1 MQIYNENS
9 LSFKQDVL
17 REILELNQDVN
28 ILCTE
33 KKKLPSN
40 EEIKIIII
48 INVSRG
54 SILPL
59 LLGPFWG
66 GKSGFKHCKW
76 KKKVASVWQMA

>member
-1 MQIYNENS
+1 MDNNNS
-9 LSFKQDVL
+9 TCKSIMKIHFLFQQDVL

-59 LLGPFWG
+59 LLGPF
-66 GKSGFKHCKW
+66 
-76 KKKVASVWQMA
+76 

>member
-40 EEIKIIII
+40 EEIKK
-48 INVSRG
+48 N
-54 SILPL
+54 
-59 LLGPFWG
+59 
-66 GKSGFKHCKW
+66 
-76 KKKVASVWQMA
+76 